1 MTDLSAYGEII
12 RERPAWPAFNRD
24 RLPSMPIGGLI
35 VASCIWLAIVMLAQ
49 PDGTHWGTGQ
59 EAISYWGPRLDAPYA
74 QANWTTTGAY
84 VYSPAFLQLVAPL
97 KLLPWVAF
105 MGVWTAILL
114 AAVRFLTG
122 PRLFA
127 LGALFATAELAGGNI
142 SLLLAVAI
150 VLGFRWPATWALIL
164 LTKVTP
170 GVGLLWFAVRREWRN
185 LGIALGATAAVI
197 AVSAVI
203 MPGAWLDWLR
213 VLANIAGRDPTWAA
227 VPIPFLARLPFAIA
241 VVVWG
246 ARTDRRW
253 TVPVACML
261 ALPALWYGGMT
272 MLLAVIILRQQDDVS
287 KAEGVTPGAAIPVGA
302 TVLTR

>member
-1 MTDLSAYGEII
+1 MTDLSAYGEIA
-12 RERPAWPAFNRD
+12 RERPAWPTFSRD
-24 RLPSMPIGGLI
+24 RLPRLPIGGLI
-35 VASCIWLAIVMLAQ
+35 VAAGIWLVIVMLAH

-74 QANWTTTGAY
+74 QANWTSTGAY

-97 KLLPWVAF
+97 KTLPWIPF
-105 MGVWTAILL
+105 IGVWTGILL
-114 AAVRFLTG
+114 LAVRYLTG
-122 PRLFA
+122 PRLFVV
-127 LGALFATAELAGGNI
+127 GALLATVELAGGNI

-150 VLGFRWPATWALIL
+150 VIGFRWPAAWALIL

-185 LGIALGATAAVI
+185 LGIALGATALVV
-197 AVSAVI
+197 AVSAII
-203 MPGAWLDWLR
+203 MPGAWIDWLR

-227 VPIPFLARLPFAIA
+227 VPIPFLVRLPFAVA

-253 TVPVACML
+253 AVPVACML
-261 ALPALWYGGMT
+261 ALPALWYGGLT
-272 MLLAVIILRQQDDVS
+272 MLLAIIILRRP
-287 KAEGVTPGAAIPVGA
+287 EPAATVAATTTGPVGA
-302 TVLTR
+302 SAIPG